1 MRRCGMHHAAEG
13 DTFEQPL
20 HPAQLAELH
29 AEAELT
35 ERRKF
40 GERRMFR
47 RSLEENPVGDDEEML
62 SYHREGDMDFTK
74 GDGGP
79 LEPDGHFRN
88 RLEHRARGEQE
99 DGYRYRGPQGWHDGK
114 SSDNRPKRRRY

>member
-1 MRRCGMHHAAEG
+1 MHQGGEG
-13 DTFEQPL
+13 ESFEPPL

-29 AEAELT
+29 AGAELT

-40 GERRMFR
+40 GERRGYR
-47 RSLEENPVGDDEEML
+47 RSLEASPVDDDEML
-62 SYHREGDMDFTK
+62 SYHGVGDMDFAE

-79 LEPDGHFRN
+79 REPEGRFRN

-99 DGYRYRGPQGWHDGK
+99 DGGYKFRGPQGCRGGSNSND
-114 SSDNRPKRRRY
+114 SRPKKRRY